1 MNQVGSFRKTDP
13 RLINYKQG
21 NVMKRQ
27 LLTKLQTVC
36 LALPLLLSTAYG
48 GIPLMD
54 VTVFDATEK
63 VVFKQSI
70 KANAAFATGN
80 LPAGK
85 YVVQFNTK
93 NPAMKNNQYL
103 AVVSAGKK
111 KVIAAAVPG
120 ESFMAGGAAIKI
132 DVGPGLIITGKVTPE
147 PAMAQGDGRVFRV
160 IDGKRY
166 LWVSAQTGTNL
177 AGQWVEENLAPH
189 SPITVWTKNELQKRM
204 DRGGEGSMITYEHH
218 HGLFTHGY

>member
-1 MNQVGSFRKTDP
+1 
-13 RLINYKQG
+13 
-21 NVMKRQ
+21 MKRQ

-36 LALPLLLSTAYG
+36 LTLPLLLSTAYG
-48 GIPLMD
+48 GIPSLD

-63 VVFKQSI
+63 VVFRQSI
-70 KANAAFATGN
+70 KSNAAFATGN

-85 YVVQFNTK
+85 YVVQFNAK
-93 NPAMKNNQYL
+93 NPAMKNKQYL

-120 ESFMAGGAAIKI
+120 ESFMAGGAALKI
-132 DVGPGLIITGKVTPE
+132 DVEPGLNITGKVAPE

-166 LWVSAQTGTNL
+166 LWVSARTGTNI
-177 AGQWVEENLAPH
+177 AGQWVEENLAPINA
-189 SPITVWTKNELQKRM
+189 ITVWSADELRKRM
-204 DRGGEGSMITYEHH
+204 DRGGEGSMLGNHRSYDATV
-218 HGLFTHGY
+218 GTRGY